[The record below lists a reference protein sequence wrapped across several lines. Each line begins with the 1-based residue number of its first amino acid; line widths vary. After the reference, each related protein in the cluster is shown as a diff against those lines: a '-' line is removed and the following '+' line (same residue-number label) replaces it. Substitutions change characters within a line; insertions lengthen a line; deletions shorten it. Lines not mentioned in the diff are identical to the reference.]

1 MTAYAALL
9 RAGFRRQ
16 GTYLV
21 SAFGGLTTNLFW
33 GTVRTLLFLG
43 LYRGQGGAGE
53 VNGLLLTQ
61 GDRVRDTTAEGKPT
75 IKLPSE
81 HNGLAMVFLTFERVS
96 YALLLD
102 VRTGVRVGDR
112 LVNPQ

>member
-1 MTAYAALL
+1 MVWASRVTADSLPPPEN
-9 RAGFRRQ
+9 
-16 GTYLV
+16 
-21 SAFGGLTTNLFW
+21 LTT
-33 GTVRTLLFLG
+33 TSV
-43 LYRGQGGAGE
+43 
-53 VNGLLLTQ
+53 

-112 LVNPQ
+112 LANPQ